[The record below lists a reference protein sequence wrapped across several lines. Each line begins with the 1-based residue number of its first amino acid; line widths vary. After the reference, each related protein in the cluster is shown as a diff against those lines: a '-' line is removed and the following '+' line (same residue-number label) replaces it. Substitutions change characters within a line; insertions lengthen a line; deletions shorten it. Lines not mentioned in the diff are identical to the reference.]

1 MQPPSDGTPA
11 PLLLA
16 AGAKAS
22 DFDVA
27 QNPSLHG
34 TQPVLLFRVFKSERI
49 VLSADR
55 LTAASSMGYRM
66 VRATHGVASG
76 AWYFEVKVMHLGHTC
91 LGWATN
97 MADIDMPV
105 GCGAYGFGYR
115 DSDGAKVHM
124 SWRDKYVM
132 KRCARVLHLSD

>member
-16 AGAKAS
+16 VGAKAS

-27 QNPSLHG
+27 QNPSLHA
-34 TQPVLLFRVFKSERI
+34 PWAIK
-49 VLSADR
+49 
-55 LTAASSMGYRM
+55 MK
-66 VRATHGVASG
+66 RATHGVASG